1 MRNLC
6 GLLIVITSIATPAAA
21 QIPSAIQ
28 RGDRI
33 GIMIG
38 GSQQWIDGRLTR
50 VSSDS
55 IYLERCDNCRPEA
68 FALAGLSSLRVR
80 REHRPTNAILGAVAG
95 GAIAYIGCASGRC
108 TSYGAT
114 THQDRR
120 GIVIP
125 AVALLGGFL
134 GFRGAAPGWTEIN
147 LHPDSGTRA
156 PVLTVI
162 KEPAVAVM
170 WGIAVP
176 GGGQMYADNWPKG
189 ILIFAGTAGLTY
201 AAFSIAFSNIC
212 ENCHHDD
219 TKADA
224 VLATAAALWVYGF
237 ASAPHDAMRYNAE
250 HQPRFADRISV
261 DIGRSPGG

>member
-55 IYLERCDNCRPEA
+55 IYLERCDNCLPEA

-120 GIVIP
+120 E
-125 AVALLGGFL
+125 LSFL
-134 GFRGAAPGWTEIN
+134 RWRCLADFLDSAAQR
-147 LHPDSGTRA
+147 PDGRRSISIR
-156 PVLTVI
+156 
-162 KEPAVAVM
+162 
-170 WGIAVP
+170 
-176 GGGQMYADNWPKG
+176 
-189 ILIFAGTAGLTY
+189 TAGL
-201 AAFSIAFSNIC
+201 
-212 ENCHHDD
+212 
-219 TKADA
+219 
-224 VLATAAALWVYGF
+224 
-237 ASAPHDAMRYNAE
+237 
-250 HQPRFADRISV
+250 
-261 DIGRSPGG
+261 GRLCSR